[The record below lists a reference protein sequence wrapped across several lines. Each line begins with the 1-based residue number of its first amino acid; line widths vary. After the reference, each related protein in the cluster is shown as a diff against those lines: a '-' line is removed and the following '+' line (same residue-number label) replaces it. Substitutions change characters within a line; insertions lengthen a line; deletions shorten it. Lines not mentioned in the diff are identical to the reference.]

1 MFNSLVFVTSN
12 HKISTTDPKKE
23 PVEWHSLRIKFLP
36 ESWQVYKQMNE
47 PAGPFMVIESDAF
60 FESYSHV
67 LKGMKE
73 FTEYS
78 LPMQKYIVR

>member
-1 MFNSLVFVTSN
+1 MFVSSN
-12 HKISTTDPKKE
+12 YNISTTDPKKE

-36 ESWQVYKQMNE
+36 ESWQVYKEMNE

-60 FESYSHV
+60 FVAYSHV

-73 FTEYS
+73 FTEEN
-78 LPMQKYIVR
+78 LPLQKYIVR